1 MSKIFFTSD
10 LHFSHANIIKF
21 CPTFR
26 PQDVAEMDEY
36 LIRKWNETVSPQDTV
51 YNLGDVS
58 FARDIGRI
66 EAVLRRLNGTHH
78 LIFGNHDGLLRQH
91 APRLLAEC
99 KWDGLPVL
107 ASAQDYLLLDVP
119 EIKQKMVLFH
129 YPIQE
134 WDGCHKGWY
143 HLHGHIHDRTAKLR
157 GRVLNVGWDLHG
169 RFLTA
174 DDVDG
179 FLRGLPKTAHFGD
192 KNTPPDNAET
202 AAQAVRN
209 ALRENNGL

>member
-26 PQDVAEMDEY
+26 PQDASEMDEY
-36 LIRKWNETVSPQDTV
+36 LIRRWNETVSPQDTV

-58 FARDIGRI
+58 FAKDIGQI
-66 EAVLRRLNGTHH
+66 EAVLQRLNGRHH

-91 APRLLAEC
+91 APRLLS
-99 KWDGLPVL
+99 KRKQDGLPVL
-107 ASAQDYLLLDVP
+107 ASAQDYLLLRLP
-119 EIKQKMVLFH
+119 EIKQKLVLFH

-143 HLHGHIHDRTAKLR
+143 HLHGHIHDRIAELR
-157 GRVLNVGWDLHG
+157 GRVLNAGWDLHG
-169 RFLTA
+169 RFLSA
-174 DDVDG
+174 EDVDG
-179 FLRGLPKTAHFGD
+179 LLRDLPKTTHFGE
-192 KNTPPDNAET
+192 KTAPPADTEE
-202 AAQAVRN
+202 AAQRVRE
-209 ALRENNGL
+209 ALLRNNI